1 MQSFPHHYP
10 VSARAGVEGEV
21 ALESP
26 GLAPLASAPPT
37 EFGGPG
43 DRWSPETLLVGAVA
57 DCFVLSLRAVA
68 KASALPWT
76 AITCRAEGKLDRVER
91 TTRFT
96 EVVLHVELVLPAE
109 ADPAKADRVLEKAK
123 SACLV
128 SNSLACPV
136 TLEKRVR
143 RA

>member
-1 MQSFPHHYP
+1 MQSFPHLYS
-10 VSARAGVEGEV
+10 VSARAGSAGEV

-26 GLAPLASAPPT
+26 GLAALASAAPA

-43 DRWSPETLLVGAVA
+43 NRWSPETLLVAAVA

-68 KASALPWT
+68 QASSLAFSSVS
-76 AITCRAEGKLDRVER
+76 CQAEGTLDRVER

-96 EVVLHVELVLPAE
+96 AVTLQVELVLPAGGD
-109 ADPAKADRVLEKAK
+109 AAKADRVLEKAK
-123 SACLV
+123 TACLV

-136 TLEKRVR
+136 SLEKSVR
-143 RA
+143 IA

>member
-1 MQSFPHHYP
+1 MQSFPHHYQ
-10 VSARAGVEGEV
+10 VSARAEVEGEV
-21 ALESP
+21 TLESP
-26 GLAPLASAPPT
+26 GLVPLASAPPT

-68 KASALPWT
+68 KASTLPWT

-96 EVVLHVELVLPAE
+96 EVVLHVELALPAG
-109 ADPAKADRVLEKAK
+109 ADLAKAERVLEKAK
-123 SACLV
+123 AACLV
-128 SNSLACPV
+128 SSSLVCPV
-136 TLEKRVR
+136 TLEKSVR
-143 RA
+143 QA

>member
-1 MQSFPHHYP
+1 MQSFPHLYGA
-10 VSARAGVEGEV
+10 SARAGREGEV
-21 ALESP
+21 LLESP
-26 GLAPLASAPPT
+26 GLSVLASAAPA

-68 KASALPWT
+68 QASSLPFT
-76 AITCRAEGKLDRVER
+76 SVTCRAEGRLDRVER

-96 EVVLHVELVLPAE
+96 EMTLQVELLLPA
-109 ADPAKADRVLEKAK
+109 DGDVSKAERVLEKAK
-123 SACLV
+123 TACLV

-136 TLEKRVR
+136 HLEKSVRV
-143 RA
+143 A

>member
-1 MQSFPHHYP
+1 MQSFPHCYR
-10 VSARAGVEGEV
+10 VSAEAGVEGDV
-21 ALESP
+21 ALSSP
-26 GLAPLASAPPT
+26 GLPGLASQGPT

-68 KASALPWT
+68 QASSFGWT
-76 AITCRAEGKLDRVER
+76 AIRCAAEGKLDRVER
-91 TTRFT
+91 ITRFT
-96 EVVLHVELVLPAE
+96 EVVLRVELTIPTD
-109 ADPAKADRVLEKAK
+109 ADEAKADRVLDKAK
-123 SACLV
+123 SACLI

-136 TLEKRVR
+136 TLEKQIR

>member
-1 MQSFPHHYP
+1 VQSLPHHYS
-10 VSARAGVEGEV
+10 VSARAGIAGEV
-21 ALESP
+21 ALSSP
-26 GLAPLASAPPT
+26 GLDPLASDAPR

-43 DRWSPETLLVGAVA
+43 NRWSPETLLMGAVA

-68 KASALPWT
+68 QASSLPWLRI
-76 AITCRAEGKLDRVER
+76 ACQAEGTLDRVER
-91 TTRFT
+91 VTRFT
-96 EVVLHVELVLPAE
+96 EVVLRVELEVPADADE
-109 ADPAKADRVLEKAK
+109 AKVQRVLDKAK

-136 TLEKRVR
+136 HLDKTIR